1 MSDNVR
7 QLFEVNQF
15 APDPEA
21 QAKHLEFLAARVRD
35 NSLRVKRCVLV
46 AENHDGTLHAE
57 PFGDGMTR
65 LEVVGLLRMAEYHFC
80 E

>member
-21 QAKHLEFLAARVRD
+21 LAKHFEFLAARVRD
-35 NSLRVKRCVLV
+35 GSLPVRRCVLV
-46 AENHDGTLHAE
+46 AEKEDGTLHTE
-57 PFGDGMTR
+57 PFGGAINRM
-65 LEVVGLLRMAEYHFC
+65 EVIGLLRIAECHFL
-80 E
+80 